1 MKRKAPIP
9 QGGDGGGTDWSAKRD
24 TREHLRVLEAMVY
37 GGWAVPEAVFA
48 TVPQRLTDIV
58 NSVSAPTRDRIRA
71 MEALSALSQQR
82 IDAALQLDRIR
93 RLDNGNA
100 TDRVEVLARISDDQ
114 IKAVAESMLL
124 HLPKEE

>member
-1 MKRKAPIP
+1 MSRKAPKP
-9 QGGDGGGTDWSAKRD
+9 QGGEGGGSDWAEKRE

-37 GGWAVPEAVFA
+37 GGWAVPEQVFQF
-48 TVPQRLTDIV
+48 VPQRLADIV

-93 RLDNGNA
+93 RLDNGNV
-100 TDRVEVLARISDDQ
+100 TDRVEVLSRISDDQ
-114 IKAVAESMLL
+114 IKAVAESI
-124 HLPKEE
+124 LPPKTE